1 MKSLDRSSYG
11 RSRTDNGQ
19 SNLAALRDSYFVCWQ
34 STQAAMNHSIT
45 FRIPVQVKLSLS
57 QANVFLTLSLFLS
70 PFPSSLHHFP
80 FFHLQIWC
88 LVVWWRLWRVSEVV
102 GRGVWPVVLC
112 FVKDIFSAQVVQCIL
127 IMKFRKLCVL
137 RYMFYKVTNICFLQV
152 TTMAFFGRIGNL
164 LRQTASRQ
172 VSS

>member
-1 MKSLDRSSYG
+1 MPTLQFSTSSAPP
-11 RSRTDNGQ
+11 SA
-19 SNLAALRDSYFVCWQ
+19 LAESDSCLHF
-34 STQAAMNHSIT
+34 
-45 FRIPVQVKLSLS
+45 LSLVLLLHLLLLLHLVS
-57 QANVFLTLSLFLS
+57 SLSLYVIHQISLSLTLSLFLS
-70 PFPSSLHHFP
+70 PFPSSLHHCP